1 MKTIVS
7 LLLALGITIANAQPC
22 IPNGNSLAFNGTS
35 AYVDLGP
42 ATNINSVESNI
53 TVEAWI
59 YSTAWGFNSA
69 QNSIFCTHGWTNG
82 ERGFVLRAGGDG
94 VLSFNI
100 AGLDTSSGTTTWREV
115 ESPINTIQLN
125 TWTHVAGTFSGTEL
139 KIYVNGVDVGTTSF
153 IGKIL
158 GSTYGAKIGK
168 LADDLQSP
176 GRYFN
181 GNIDEVRV
189 WDRVLSATELADSSF
204 KHINPLSNF
213 GLLGYWRMNDGSGST
228 CTDFGTGFNNGNILG
243 SIWSVNV
250 PFNEVP
256 EAPIISWN
264 GIALVSTETQNIQW
278 NIGGTPI
285 GGATDSIYVPTMN
298 GAYTVIYTNPNG
310 CSSTSLPYLVSTV
323 GIEHAHEY
331 GEVSLWPNPAHK
343 QINVRM
349 KMSKN
354 KTANIFIY
362 DVNQRLVFQK
372 KIENLNEDV
381 VSINTSGFSSG
392 IYRLSVLY
400 SDEIKN
406 IKFQVQ

>member
-1 MKTIVS
+1 M
-7 LLLALGITIANAQPC
+7 
-22 IPNGNSLAFNGTS
+22 
-35 AYVDLGP
+35 
-42 ATNINSVESNI
+42 
-53 TVEAWI
+53 
-59 YSTAWGFNSA
+59 
-69 QNSIFCTHGWTNG
+69 
-82 ERGFVLRAGGDG
+82 
-94 VLSFNI
+94 
-100 AGLDTSSGTTTWREV
+100 
-115 ESPINTIQLN
+115 
-125 TWTHVAGTFSGTEL
+125 
-139 KIYVNGVDVGTTSF
+139 
-153 IGKIL
+153 
-158 GSTYGAKIGK
+158 
-168 LADDLQSP
+168 
-176 GRYFN
+176 
-181 GNIDEVRV
+181 
-189 WDRVLSATELADSSF
+189 LSATELADSSF

-228 CTDFGTGFNNGNILG
+228 CTDLGTGFNNGNILG

-264 GIALVSTETQNIQW
+264 GSALVSTETQNIQW

-298 GAYTVIYTNPNG
+298 GAYTVIYTNQNG

-323 GIEHAHEY
+323 GIEQAHEY
-331 GEVSLWPNPAHK
+331 GEVSLWPNPARK

-381 VSINTSGFSSG
+381 ISINTSGFSSG